1 MLRQKKLIISK
12 QNCSTTVMTASN
24 VLAASDKGVR
34 RAMTGCLMKLR
45 LRNISHDITRP
56 ERVASH
62 RIEQFFPPSPNTF
75 VEIEKSSWIIELKAN
90 MHELH
95 KFVYYSCCCLSGQHS
110 MLTALR
116 WRFFVSIRSSNFPS
130 LHRKLHRNHPI
141 LSMLLNDLHRR
152 LHSSCL
158 LDRRAYHSDAWT
170 LE

>member
-1 MLRQKKLIISK
+1 MFSQRVIK
-12 QNCSTTVMTASN
+12 AS
-24 VLAASDKGVR
+24 VGQW
-34 RAMTGCLMKLR
+34 
-45 LRNISHDITRP
+45 
-56 ERVASH
+56 RVASWKFAFGIFH
-62 RIEQFFPPSPNTF
+62 MTSLAPNVSPESSNWTIFPPSPNTF
-75 VEIEKSSWIIELKAN
+75 VEIEKSSWIIKLKPN

-95 KFVYYSCCCLSGQHS
+95 KFVYYSCCRLSGRHS

-141 LSMLLNDLHRR
+141 SSMLLNDLHRR

-158 LDRRAYHSDAWT
+158 LDRLASHSDAWT